1 MGKRQG
7 LKITSAPNHHIRL
20 SYLQLEV
27 HWDNVSSSQDVAT
40 DLEPHE
46 HQKNLSIT
54 TFLLLFFT
62 TSMYFLDSFPLV
74 LRMFLHFNLAAA
86 SSLKILHGVPS
97 AGGSTTGR
105 FHLVISLR

>member
-1 MGKRQG
+1 MGKGQG

-46 HQKNLSIT
+46 HQKKSVDHHVS
-54 TFLLLFFT
+54 FT
-62 TSMYFLDSFPLV
+62 NFYYFYV
-74 LRMFLHFNLAAA
+74 L
-86 SSLKILHGVPS
+86 P
-97 AGGSTTGR
+97 
-105 FHLVISLR
+105 